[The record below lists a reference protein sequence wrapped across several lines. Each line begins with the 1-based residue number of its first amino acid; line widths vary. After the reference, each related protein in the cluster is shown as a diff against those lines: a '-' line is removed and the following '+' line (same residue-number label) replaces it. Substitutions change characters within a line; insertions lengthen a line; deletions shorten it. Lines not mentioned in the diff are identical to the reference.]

1 MFTNNEI
8 AKHFE
13 VCEDHYRYWWNL
25 SKSKSM
31 HYGYWK
37 EETKTLHDAL
47 MNINQVMAD
56 KIGIS
61 EKDTVLDAGC
71 GVGGSS
77 FWMAINRGATVT
89 GITLSSKQRQQA
101 EDHALKVGLSEKVN
115 FQNEDFTN
123 TKFPSETY
131 NAVWAIESI
140 CYAEKKIDFLKEAF
154 RLLKPGGRIIVADF
168 FKQQELHGKDK
179 ALMDQMA
186 YGWAISDFATIEDFV
201 AAAKEVG
208 FINIKVEDISKQIS
222 PSARRLYWFSIPGMF
237 ISKLYAIFFSPTELS
252 KHHAKTVYLQYK
264 GLKRSLWHYS
274 IFQAEK

>member
-1 MFTNNEI
+1 MFTNKEI

-25 SKSKSM
+25 SESRSM
-31 HYGYWK
+31 HYGYWR
-37 EETKTLHDAL
+37 EDTKSLHEAL

-77 FWMAINRGATVT
+77 FWIAANRGAAVT
-89 GITLSSKQRQQA
+89 GITLSAKQRQQA
-101 EDHALKVGLSEKVN
+101 EDHATKLGLSQNVN

-123 TKFPSETY
+123 TNFSS
-131 NAVWAIESI
+131 ASFDAIWGIESI

-168 FKQQELHGKDK
+168 FKQQGLQGKDK
-179 ALMDQMA
+179 TLMDQMA

-201 AAAKEVG
+201 ESAKAVG
-208 FINIKVEDISKQIS
+208 FTKIKIDDISIQIT

-264 GLKRSLWHYS
+264 GLKRNLWHYS